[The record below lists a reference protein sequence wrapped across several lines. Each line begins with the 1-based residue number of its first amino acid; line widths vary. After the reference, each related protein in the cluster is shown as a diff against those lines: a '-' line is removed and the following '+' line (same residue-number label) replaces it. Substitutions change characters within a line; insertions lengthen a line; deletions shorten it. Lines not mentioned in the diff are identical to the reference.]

1 MGEIV
6 EVDVS
11 QLRTVAQK
19 VMAAADRIAE
29 MRWPELNPGELPG
42 AAVADVAATAPVA
55 PGLAEVVANMRGWA
69 LAARISADAFERAE
83 QRTAVRVGR

>member
-1 MGEIV
+1 MGEIT
-6 EVDVS
+6 EIDLT
-11 QLRTVAQK
+11 QLRAVSDR
-19 VMAAADRIAE
+19 VMTAADRIAE

-42 AAVADVAATAPVA
+42 AAVADAAASAPVA

-83 QRTAVRVGR
+83 QRTADRVGR

>member
-11 QLRTVAQK
+11 QLRSVADR
-19 VMAAADRIAE
+19 VMTAADRIAE
-29 MRWPELNPGELPG
+29 MPWPELNPDDLRG
-42 AAVADVAATAPVA
+42 AAVAAVAAPMPVA
-55 PGLAEVVANMRGWA
+55 PGLADVVATMRGWA

-83 QRTAVRVGR
+83 QRTGDRLGR

>member
-11 QLRTVAQK
+11 QLRTVADR
-19 VMAAADRIAE
+19 VMTAAERIAE
-29 MRWPELNPGELPG
+29 MRWPESDPDELRG
-42 AAVADVAATAPVA
+42 AAVGNVAAAALVA

-69 LAARISADAFERAE
+69 LAARISADAYERAE
-83 QRTAVRVGR
+83 RHNGHRLGR

>member
-1 MGEIV
+1 MGEIT
-6 EVDVS
+6 EIDLT
-11 QLRTVAQK
+11 QLRAVADR
-19 VMAAADRIAE
+19 VMTAADRIAE

-42 AAVADVAATAPVA
+42 AAVADVATSAPVA

-83 QRTAVRVGR
+83 QRTADRVGR